1 MNWSRI
7 RNNGCKG
14 HGSAPGYWGRDIFR
28 RVLSENEHN
37 RQRTLLEDQIRASG
51 IRAELWTRAETGS
64 RCACYKESSR
74 SSDRKCR
81 SCYGAS
87 IVPGYYKF
95 GYNTEFLSA
104 SDDDAVLTD
113 VGVTTDFKS
122 AKVILDDTALTGT
135 IESSDKAFT
144 RSAIESEWEYEDVF
158 FDREGSVLVEY
169 SLDSGSTWKA
179 MSELTTENPASGNI
193 RFRATLSRAATT
205 DLSPLFE
212 IVRARYATIDKREI
226 SIVNNDYRW
235 GPWIFIMNTIPDR
248 QYIKTDRGDIPK
260 QSGLTFWTAGLS
272 MFDPSIEIGSDEE
285 LITGPGVL
293 IKILDGVMEG
303 NRYITTTWR
312 QSDPFAYK
320 IIQQEFHIRVEDSV
334 GPYSLVF

>member
-7 RNNGCKG
+7 RDDGCKG
-14 HGSAPGYWGRDIFR
+14 HGAAPGYWGRNIFR
-28 RVLSENEHN
+28 RILVENEHN

-51 IRAELWTRAETGS
+51 IRAELWTRAEEGA
-64 RCACYKESSR
+64 RCACYKESNR
-74 SSDRKCR
+74 SSDRKCG

-87 IVPGYYKF
+87 VVPGYYKF

-104 SDDDAVLTD
+104 SDDDAVL
-113 VGVTTDFKS
+113 VGTEVTTDFKS
-122 AKVILDDTALTGT
+122 AKAILEDGALTGT
-135 IESSDKAFT
+135 IESSDKPFSRTALG
-144 RSAIESEWEYEDVF
+144 SEWEYEEVSF
-158 FDREGSVLVEY
+158 EREGSVTVEY
-169 SLDSGSTWKA
+169 SLDGGTTWKA
-179 MSELTTENPASGNI
+179 MSELSVENPSSGSI
-193 RFRATLSRAATT
+193 RFRATLTRDIMT

-226 SIVNNDYRW
+226 SIVNNEYRW
-235 GPWIFIMNTIPDR
+235 GPWILIMNTIPDR
-248 QYIKTDRGDIPK
+248 QYIKTERGDIPK
-260 QSGLTFWTAGLS
+260 QNGLTFWTSGLS
-272 MFDPSIEIGSDEE
+272 MFDPSIAIGSEEE

-293 IKILDGVMEG
+293 IKIIDGVMAG

-312 QSDPFAYK
+312 QSDPFAYS